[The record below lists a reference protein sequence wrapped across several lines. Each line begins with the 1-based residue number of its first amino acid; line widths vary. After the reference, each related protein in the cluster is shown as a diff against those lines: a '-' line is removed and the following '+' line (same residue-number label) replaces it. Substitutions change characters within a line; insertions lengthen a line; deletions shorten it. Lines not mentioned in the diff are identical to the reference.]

1 MTPNTILEPASRS
14 ADATDND
21 DAMTE
26 GLVANGEAV
35 AVIDDRPGGHLDAMI
50 VPKGAAEPRRDGA
63 KELMRGGW
71 SDIDWPVLGWIGGIH
86 IAALAAPFCFTW
98 SGLLIA
104 VVLAWVTGGLGVC
117 LGYHRLLTHGSF
129 GTFRPVRWFFAF
141 LGGISGEGSSLIW
154 VANHRKHHVFS
165 DQEGDP
171 HSPRDGGFWAHML
184 WLFPRHPQ
192 DEVDAHIKRWAPDL
206 QKDAGLRFLHS
217 TFLLWHI
224 VMGAALLASGWAYG
238 GPALGVS
245 WLIWGMAVRMVYVF
259 HVTWFVNSATH
270 MWGYRNYETTDDSTN
285 LWWVGL
291 LAFGEGWHNNHHAYQ
306 RMARHG
312 HRWWEVD
319 VTYWAI
325 LALERLGLAWDVVHT
340 IPRSPSAAKRR
351 AVASS

>member
-71 SDIDWPVLGWIGGIH
+71 SDIDWPVLCWIGGIH

-129 GTFRPVRWFFAF
+129 GTFRPVRWF
-141 LGGISGEGSSLIW
+141 LPSL
-154 VANHRKHHVFS
+154 
-165 DQEGDP
+165 
-171 HSPRDGGFWAHML
+171 
-184 WLFPRHPQ
+184 
-192 DEVDAHIKRWAPDL
+192 
-206 QKDAGLRFLHS
+206 
-217 TFLLWHI
+217 
-224 VMGAALLASGWAYG
+224 AAS
-238 GPALGVS
+238 
-245 WLIWGMAVRMVYVF
+245 
-259 HVTWFVNSATH
+259 
-270 MWGYRNYETTDDSTN
+270 
-285 LWWVGL
+285 
-291 LAFGEGWHNNHHAYQ
+291 
-306 RMARHG
+306 
-312 HRWWEVD
+312 
-319 VTYWAI
+319 
-325 LALERLGLAWDVVHT
+325 LEKG
-340 IPRSPSAAKRR
+340 RR
-351 AVASS
+351 